1 MYVKY
6 VWAEIASSTWEIA
19 REIAISTM
27 DIAFELLSVKREEC
41 RYPKRPGS
49 SIADDVVAK
58 TVCVRPHVALPVRR
72 AQRVCARSWASAEPS
87 ASVHGA
93 RPTSRHALWGF
104 GSPRHSARRG
114 FLRVEGKIL
123 GVVF

>member
-58 TVCVRPHVALPVRR
+58 TVCVRPHALHVPVRSGCALVRPPSLAR
-72 AQRVCARSWASAEPS
+72 ACTGHGPQAGTRS
-87 ASVHGA
+87 
-93 RPTSRHALWGF
+93 
-104 GSPRHSARRG
+104 GSLEAQG
-114 FLRVEGKIL
+114 TVLA
-123 GVVF
+123 VVS